1 MKELL
6 KLYPLMELDP
16 AYVAWKTR
24 LLQLKKENEA
34 MRSYFEKIIDIA
46 PGHLYWKNKEG
57 VYLGCNLFMVHFYH
71 FHSKIAVIGKTDEE
85 LWPHCAKALR
95 DNDLKVMETGETII
109 FEETIHGSTNRSVKM
124 PLRDE
129 EDNIIGIIC
138 NSVDISDL
146 KKIQRE
152 LIEAQEIAEA
162 ARTLSKNKFSFF
174 KPTKEKERS

>member
-1 MKELL
+1 MTELL
-6 KLYPLMELDP
+6 ELDPLIEFDP
-16 AYVAWKTR
+16 AYVAWKTK

-34 MRSYFEKIIDIA
+34 MRSYFEKIIDIT

-71 FHSKIAVIGKTDEE
+71 FDSKIAMIGKTDEE

-95 DNDLKVMETGETII
+95 ENDLKVMETGETII
-109 FEETIHGSTNRSVKM
+109 FEETVHGSTNRSVKM

-129 EDNIIGIIC
+129 DGSIIGVIG

-152 LIEAQEIAEA
+152 LIEAREIAEA

-174 KPTKEKERS
+174 KPSKERS

>member
-1 MKELL
+1 MKEQELDSVI
-6 KLYPLMELDP
+6 ELDP
-16 AYVAWKTR
+16 AYIAWKSK

-34 MRSYFEKIIDIA
+34 MRSYFEKIIDAA

-71 FHSKIAVIGKTDEE
+71 FDSKIAIIGKTDEE

-95 DNDLKVMETGETII
+95 DNDRRVMETGETLI
-109 FEETIHGSTNRSVKM
+109 FEENVHGSINRSVKM

-129 EDNIIGIIC
+129 NEGVIGVIG

-152 LIEAQEIAEA
+152 LIEAREIAEA
-162 ARTLSKNKFSFF
+162 ARTLSKKPFSFF
-174 KPTKEKERS
+174 KPTKIRT

>member
-6 KLYPLMELDP
+6 ELDP
-16 AYVAWKTR
+16 SIEFDPAYLAWKTR

-71 FHSKIAVIGKTDEE
+71 FDSKMAVIGKTDEE

-109 FEETIHGSTNRSVKM
+109 FEETVHGSTNRSVKM

-129 EDNIIGIIC
+129 EDNIIGVIG